1 MRSSMP
7 PTDDVERFLADGP
20 PGEPLEERRV
30 FAELHD
36 ALFGGQTSP
45 VTLSR
50 YVVLERIAAGG
61 LGVVYAGFDPQLDRK
76 VAIKLLHARPRGA
89 PVAETHARLLRE
101 ARTLAQLTHPNV
113 VAVHDVG
120 TYDEQEVAALT
131 GVTAEESGNRGVFV
145 VMELVVGLD
154 LGHWLT
160 AEPRSWREVLE
171 VFIQAGEG
179 LAAAHAAGIVHRDF
193 KPANV
198 IVGEDRRAR
207 VLDFGL
213 ARALAPAT
221 PPEVELE
228 PTRPRGSP
236 RLTHSGAVL
245 GTPAYMAP
253 EQHAG
258 RPSDERTDGF
268 AFFAALYEAVYGQLP
283 FPESDL
289 AQLAKD
295 KKAGRIAAPPRGRSC
310 PAALHRAVVRGL
322 SPAPAERFGSMQDAL
337 VELRRVQRGWR
348 RHLPWMLAAGT
359 SAVAV
364 AAFVRTPAPDPCAPN
379 PEALAGIWDDDV
391 RREIHEGLLATAV
404 PFAASTVASV
414 ERSLDAYAESITAAR
429 SEACLA
435 ARDAE
440 PAIALSTQRCLD
452 RRRARLRALTRL
464 LRTPDAELAERA
476 VDAASSLPS
485 VSVCTLAHD
494 ASTEETTAL
503 DAQLADAE
511 ALRDAGRFR
520 DGLAI
525 ARRAVDAAERQD
537 DPAATS
543 RALRVL
549 GSLRTASG
557 DAEGAEDALEHA
569 WLTAERVGLMDAAA
583 GALVDLVGVLVSSA
597 QYAEGDR
604 LAALARARLSYRGNR
619 DELDARLALEV
630 ARLRLAQGRTDDA
643 VDTLADALRLSLDV
657 WGEGHPR
664 VADVLNERG
673 NLLDRQGRYAE
684 AMDDYTRALQIRQ
697 AILGP
702 AHPRVGASLNNIGNI
717 HASLGRHTEALH
729 SYERALSIYE
739 DALGPQHPRV
749 AAVVNNL
756 AIVHDQLGQTATALA
771 EHRRALAIREQT
783 LPEDHPHLALD
794 HNNIGSVL
802 ARLGHPE
809 DALTEY
815 ERALEI
821 RERRLGPAHP
831 DVAHT
836 LDNIAVTLGQL
847 GRTDEAIA
855 KARRA
860 LEIRQS
866 ALEPEHPDLATS
878 LVHLAG
884 LLQRAGRQEEAR
896 PLAKRALAIRRSVL
910 GAEHPSTTEA
920 AGLVE
925 ALADSR
931 NSGAGPV
938 LQQRPL

>member
-1 MRSSMP
+1 MP
-7 PTDDVERFLADGP
+7 PSDDMERFLAEGP

-36 ALFGGQTSP
+36 ELFGGGTSP

-76 VAIKLLHARPRGA
+76 VAIKLLHSRPRGA

-101 ARTLAQLTHPNV
+101 ARTLAQLTHPHV

-120 TYDEQEVAALT
+120 TYDEREVAALT
-131 GVTAEESGNRGVFV
+131 GVIAGESDNRGVFV

-154 LGHWLT
+154 LGRWLGAT
-160 AEPRSWREVLE
+160 SRSWREVLE

-198 IVGEDRRAR
+198 IVGEDGPAR

-221 PPEVELE
+221 PPELE
-228 PTRPRGSP
+228 REPARSRSSTK
-236 RLTHSGAVL
+236 LTHSGAVL

-295 KKAGRIAAPPRGRSC
+295 KSAGRIAAPPRGRSC
-310 PAALHRAVVRGL
+310 PAALQRAIVRGL
-322 SPAPAERFGSMQDAL
+322 SPAPAERFGSMHDAL

-348 RHLPWMLAAGT
+348 RHLPWMLTAGA
-359 SAVAV
+359 SAVAI
-364 AAFVRTPAPDPCAPN
+364 AAFVRVPAPDPCAAD
-379 PEALAGIWDDDV
+379 PEELAGIWDDDV
-391 RREIHEGLLATAV
+391 RREVHEGLLATAV

-414 ERSLDAYAESITAAR
+414 ERSLDGYAESLTAAR
-429 SEACLA
+429 TEVCLA
-435 ARDAE
+435 AREAE
-440 PAIALSTQRCLD
+440 PAAAPDIALGSQRCLD

-464 LRTPDAELAERA
+464 LRTPDAALAERA

-494 ASTEETTAL
+494 AAGEETTAL

-520 DGLAI
+520 YGLDI
-525 ARRAVDAAERQD
+525 ARRAVEAAERQN
-537 DPAATS
+537 DPATAS

-549 GSLRTASG
+549 GSLRAASG
-557 DAEGAEDALEHA
+557 DADAAEDALEQA
-569 WLTAERVGLMDAAA
+569 WLTAERVGLMDPAA

-597 QYAEGDR
+597 QYQGGDR
-604 LAALARARLSYRGNR
+604 LAALARARLSFRGNR

-643 VDTLADALRLSLDV
+643 VATLADALRLSLEV

-684 AMDDYTRALQIRQ
+684 AMDDYTRALEIRQ

-717 HASLGRHTEALH
+717 HASLGRPAEALQ

-739 DALGPQHPRV
+739 DALGREHPRI
-749 AAVVNNL
+749 AAVINNV
-756 AIVHDQLGQTATALA
+756 AIVHDQLGQTETALA

-802 ARLGHPE
+802 ARLGHPD
-809 DALTEY
+809 DALAEY

-847 GRTDEAIA
+847 GRTEDAIT

-860 LEIRQS
+860 LEIRES
-866 ALEPEHPDLATS
+866 VLDPEHPDIATS

-884 LLQRAGRQEEAR
+884 LLQREGREEEAR
-896 PLAKRALAIRRSVL
+896 PLAKRALGIRRSVL
-910 GAEHPSTTEA
+910 GWEHPSTSEA

-925 ALADSR
+925 AL
-931 NSGAGPV
+931 
-938 LQQRPL
+938 